1 MLGHALPGRTS
12 SVGACQTAC
21 LRWRLLDA
29 LVKGP
34 GGDDLVDV
42 RHKAHGLLEGHH
54 DLAVVGH
61 VVVGEGRS
69 CPFPWRQIRP
79 TLTASGG
86 PAVTTSLGPTLPY

>member
-34 GGDDLVDV
+34 GGDDLVDLP
-42 RHKAHGLLEGHH
+42 HKAHGLLEGND
-54 DLAVVGH
+54 DLLVVEQI
-61 VVVGEGRS
+61 VEG
-69 CPFPWRQIRP
+69 Q
-79 TLTASGG
+79 LT
-86 PAVTTSLGPTLPY
+86 VL